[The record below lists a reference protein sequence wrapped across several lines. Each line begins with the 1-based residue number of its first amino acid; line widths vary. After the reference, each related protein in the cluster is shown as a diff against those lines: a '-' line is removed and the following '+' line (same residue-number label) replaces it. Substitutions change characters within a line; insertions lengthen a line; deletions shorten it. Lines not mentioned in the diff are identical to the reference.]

1 MLDSPTR
8 SQALS
13 VTRHELWTHLSS
25 PLRWRVHAG
34 PFCGTDESAARLQV
48 DDASEYEIRHSHHGV
63 GNFFCLCCW
72 HSVGKCCRIHQTTP
86 EHACLHV
93 AKAMEGIGKGLC
105 VCVRA
110 RVLGYELLLCYCC
123 CFARSPPSHTLQL
136 SKSSGFRLME

>member
-1 MLDSPTR
+1 MLESPTR

-105 VCVRA
+105 VCARA
-110 RVLGYELLLCYCC
+110 RVGI
-123 CFARSPPSHTLQL
+123 
-136 SKSSGFRLME
+136 